1 MSKPEQNVVFGFLG
15 LDHDMRINSV
25 TQRQRSVSLFE
36 HPEFPV
42 QVFHVIYSSV
52 SPETEGSDL
61 VDAVLSDIARIS
73 PSTILE
79 SHIIDF
85 MNPWDF
91 REVYRKLFQF
101 CENFKFNP
109 GKENYFFH
117 ITIGTYVQQICAY
130 LLTESHRF
138 PGKFLQTYD
147 LSPHRKNIK
156 PGYVILDPHDLPISI
171 KEYTKQDV
179 SNNSVILKS
188 GFTSVNKEYNSMIDD
203 LLQAAENS
211 REPILLLGETGT
223 GKSMVAR
230 RIHEVKNSIFHLRG
244 HFVEI
249 NCATISRDLAI
260 ATLFG
265 YRKGDYSGAF
275 HDQAGVLRQADGG
288 MLFLDEIGEL
298 SLEVQAM
305 LLKAVETKRFKVFGI
320 HEEIETDFQLV
331 CGTNRNLEREAR
343 LGCFREDLLARINFW
358 AFTLPP
364 LRRRLDDIP
373 NLVNFFIDEWSRENN
388 NIIITFEQKARKTW
402 LDFAAA
408 PNAPWK
414 RNLRELNHSVK
425 KMCYYSRVSGD
436 IITGAIVQKA
446 IRELQRS
453 WHTWPVGK
461 TNKLIPPE
469 LLLYLHKAD
478 MLALEKAMRVCG
490 SGGSLRDVGHAL
502 FYVPSDMKG
511 KNYSDLARKFLDRCT
526 AKLPGAHFVLE
537 HGKGLVLQQTIKPS
551 RAIDTD

>member
-1 MSKPEQNVVFGFLG
+1 MGKPEKNVVFGFLG

-42 QVFHVIYSSV
+42 HVFHVIYSSV

-91 REVYRKLFQF
+91 KEVYRKLFQF

-138 PGKFLQTYD
+138 PGKFLQTYG
-147 LSPHRKNIK
+147 LSPYRKNIK
-156 PGYVILDPHDLPISI
+156 PGYVILDPHDLPISV
-171 KEYTKQDV
+171 KEYKKQDI
-179 SNNSVILKS
+179 SDNTVILKS
-188 GFTSVNKEYNSMIDD
+188 GFTSVNKEYNNMIED
-203 LLQAAENS
+203 LRQAAENS
-211 REPILLLGETGT
+211 QEPILLLGETGT
-223 GKSMVAR
+223 GKSVVAR
-230 RIHEVKNSIFHLRG
+230 RIHEVKNGVFHLRG
-244 HFVEI
+244 PLVEI
-249 NCATISRDLAI
+249 NCATVSRDLAI

-265 YRKGDYSGAF
+265 YRKGDYSGAL

-305 LLKAVETKRFKVFGI
+305 LLKAIDTKRFKVFGI
-320 HEEIETDFQLV
+320 HEEIKADFQLV
-331 CGTNRNLEREAR
+331 CGTNRNLEQEVR
-343 LGCFREDLLARINFW
+343 LGRFREDLFARIYFW

-364 LRRRLDDIP
+364 LRHRLDDIP
-373 NLVNFFIDEWSRENN
+373 NLVDFFIDEWSQENN
-388 NIIITFEQKARKTW
+388 NIVIVFEHKARKTW

-408 PNAPWK
+408 PDAFWE

-425 KMCYYSRVSGD
+425 KMCYYSRASRD
-436 IITGAIVQKA
+436 TITSAIVQKE
-446 IRELQRS
+446 IQELERS
-453 WHTWPVGK
+453 WHTQPAGE

-469 LLLYLHKAD
+469 LLPHLHKAD
-478 MLALEKAMRVCG
+478 ILALKKAMQICG
-490 SGGSLRDVGHAL
+490 SGGSLRDVGYAL
-502 FYVPSDMKG
+502 FYVPSDTRE

-526 AKLPGAHFVLE
+526 AKLPASRFVVE
-537 HGKGLVLQQTIKPS
+537 QGKGLILQQTVKPS
-551 RAIDTD
+551 CTIGP